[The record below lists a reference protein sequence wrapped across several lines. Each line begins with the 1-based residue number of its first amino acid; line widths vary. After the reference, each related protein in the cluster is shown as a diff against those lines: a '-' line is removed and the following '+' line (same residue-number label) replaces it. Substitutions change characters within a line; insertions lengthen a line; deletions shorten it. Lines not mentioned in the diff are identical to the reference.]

1 MQFWNELEGQV
12 IDGYP
17 LRRLARSEGR
27 TAWFDTVGYDGQPAT
42 ISLTESLTDPD
53 EVAQRLESAQQLKDP
68 NLMAISKVGRW
79 RISELLL
86 VYAVME
92 HADQDLSD
100 VLRNHAL
107 PKDEV
112 RQIAEAMVDG
122 LTTIHRRGLVHG
134 RVEPA
139 SIVAVGETVKLRS
152 DCLQSP
158 GGTRAGDVAGLGT
171 TLFQAFTQ
179 RTVSSADDAQI
190 NRIPAPFAEI
200 VRNSLSAR
208 WGLTQIASVLRP
220 VTAPASPAPAAA
232 PGSPAPATA
241 PVAAP
246 AKTAPPSRP
255 PTERPAT
262 PPVPP
267 ATPPAA
273 TAPPRPAIRD
283 RQETISEDLD
293 SPRRR
298 PVALYATVAIVVLVL
313 LAWFLFRPKSQPP
326 VPATPAIAGPS
337 AVPSTATP
345 AAPPPAAIHPQAK
358 KRPSTRAVPVEPL
371 DAQESTASGPAARSV
386 WRVVAYTYDHQDQA
400 QHKVDEINRAH
411 PELAASVFSPN
422 GNGGHYLVTLGG
434 PMDRDQ
440 AFRLREKALSAGMPQ
455 DSYAQN
461 FAH

>member
-17 LRRLARSEGR
+17 LRRLVRSEGR
-27 TAWFDTVGYDGQPAT
+27 TAWFDTVFGDGQAT

-79 RISELLL
+79 RISEILL

-112 RQIAEAMVDG
+112 RQVAEAVVDG
-122 LTTIHRRGLVHG
+122 LIAIHRRGLVHG

-139 SIVAVGETVKLRS
+139 SILAVGETVKLRS

-179 RTVSSADDAQI
+179 RTVSSADDPQI

-220 VTAPASPAPAAA
+220 ATAPVAPAPAAA
-232 PGSPAPATA
+232 PM
-241 PVAAP
+241 AAP

-273 TAPPRPAIRD
+273 AAPPRTATLKKE
-283 RQETISEDLD
+283 ETADEGLD
-293 SPRRR
+293 SPRRQ
-298 PVALYATVAIVVLVL
+298 PVALYATVAIAVLVL
-313 LAWFLFRPKSQPP
+313 LAWFLFRPKPQPP
-326 VPATPAIAGPS
+326 APATPAIAGPS
-337 AVPSTATP
+337 QVPSTAAP
-345 AAPPPAAIHPQAK
+345 VAPPPAAIHPQAK
-358 KRPSTRAVPVEPL
+358 KRLPATRAVPVEPSG
-371 DAQESTASGPAARSV
+371 ARESAASGPAARPV
-386 WRVVAYTYDHQDQA
+386 WRLVAYTYDHQDQA
-400 QHKVDEINRAH
+400 QHKVDEINQAH
-411 PELAASVFSPN
+411 PELAASVFSPD
-422 GNGGHYLVTLGG
+422 GSGGHYLVTLGG

-461 FAH
+461 FAR